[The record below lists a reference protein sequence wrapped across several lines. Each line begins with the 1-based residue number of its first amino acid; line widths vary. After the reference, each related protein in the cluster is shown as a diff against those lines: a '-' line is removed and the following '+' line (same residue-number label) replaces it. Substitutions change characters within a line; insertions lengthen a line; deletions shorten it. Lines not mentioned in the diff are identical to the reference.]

1 MDIVSKLFFLSAEQS
16 SRFYLID
23 RSGARPQSA
32 RTRVRHKY
40 QKNLF
45 FVSRVCVGA
54 RSCLL
59 LYFFF
64 LANVKQKSTRA
75 CAFHGFSHA
84 CVRDEVI
91 NVISRSFFIQ
101 GEGSFSQRQNAV
113 LSAPKRNDALRK
125 PSDENSKQ

>member
-1 MDIVSKLFFLSAEQS
+1 MMDIVSKLFFLSAEQS

-40 QKNLF
+40 QKILF

-64 LANVKQKSTRA
+64 LAYVKQKSNRA
-75 CAFHGFSHA
+75 CASHGFSHG

-91 NVISRSFFIQ
+91 HVISRSFLFFLGGG
-101 GEGSFSQRQNAV
+101 GEFLITPNHNAV
-113 LSAPKRNDALRK
+113 LSAPTQAGK
-125 PSDENSKQ
+125 